1 MKERPLLVIW
11 GNSVLGAR
19 DQPGQISEVMLH
31 LVWQRG
37 GQWARVEVVW
47 TVEDRISRGKTAC
60 FFEWKPQDL
69 LIDQFGSKGR
79 RTVKDAPS
87 L

>member
-31 LVWQRG
+31 LIWQRG

-47 TVEDRISRGKTAC
+47 TMEDRISGGVGGVELHVFLSGNHR
-60 FFEWKPQDL
+60 
-69 LIDQFGSKGR
+69 IY
-79 RTVKDAPS
+79 
-87 L
+87 

>member
-1 MKERPLLVIW
+1 MEERPLLVIW

-19 DQPGQISEVMLH
+19 DQPGQISEMMLH

-47 TVEDRISRGKTAC
+47 TVADRISGGKLHV
-60 FFEWKPQDL
+60 FSRRKPQDL
-69 LIDQFGSKGR
+69 LINSGVREGEQ
-79 RTVKDAPS
+79 
-87 L
+87 

>member
-1 MKERPLLVIW
+1 MLVIW

-19 DQPGQISEVMLH
+19 DHPGQISEVMLH
-31 LVWQRG
+31 LIWQRG

-47 TVEDRISRGKTAC
+47 TMEDRISGGWGGGTAC

-69 LIDQFGSKGR
+69 LIDQFRSKGR
-79 RTVKDAPS
+79 RAVKDAPS

>member
-19 DQPGQISEVMLH
+19 DQPGQISEVMLR

-47 TVEDRISRGKTAC
+47 TVADRINGGKLHVFSSR
-60 FFEWKPQDL
+60 KPQDL
-69 LIDQFGSKGR
+69 LIDQFRSKGGR
-79 RTVKDAPS
+79 AVKDVPS